1 MKLKKIILP
10 KWVAWFVLVI
20 FLLVSLQ
27 MYYAYSN
34 QKVSPFDLIS
44 TIILFVIVLFV
55 LFFVSYKQIPYLLLM
70 EVKK

>member
-1 MKLKKIILP
+1 VKLKKIILP
-10 KWVAWFVLVI
+10 KWVAWFVLII
-20 FLLVSLQ
+20 FLLLSVQ

-44 TIILFVIVLFV
+44 ILLLFSIIVFV

>member
-10 KWVAWFVLVI
+10 KWVAWFVLII
-20 FLLVSLQ
+20 FLLLSVQ

-44 TIILFVIVLFV
+44 ILLLFSIIVFV